1 MKEPSTVSE
10 QIGIDTAQAEK
21 RSAAVSTVLAA
32 LFITG
37 MKLVAGFWTG
47 SLGILAEAAD
57 SALDVVAA
65 LLTFGAVRVSSQP
78 ADAGH
83 PYGHGKIENL
93 AALVETSLLL
103 FTCALII
110 YEGISR
116 LFFKTVHINANLWA
130 FGVVMVSMVIDFNR
144 MRALQR
150 TADKHHSQALEASA
164 LRFRTDIWT
173 SSVVLLGLTLVRV
186 HEWLGGPAF
195 LLKADSVAGLGVA
208 LVVLFLGVRLG
219 RSAVA
224 ALLDTAPEGLA
235 EEIGDQVERVDGVSS
250 CHQVRVRR
258 AGAESFVDVVL
269 EIDGDATFDA
279 AHEITAK
286 VEDVVG
292 KLVPRADVVVHYEPG
307 EANADLAAR
316 VKRIAQE
323 MGASAHSIWVREA
336 DGGHHV
342 ELHLEVDRQVSLE
355 EAHDLAT
362 RLETQVKVAAPEVTE
377 VVAHIEPMGDADSL
391 GRPLGGDDHA
401 QMEAKI
407 VAVVDAIVGDGSC
420 HRVAIWE
427 EGNAWAASL
436 HCWLRSQLSIQ
447 QAHDLSEQLEVRL
460 VEEIPLLRRVVVHL
474 EPPE

>member
-1 MKEPSTVSE
+1 MNAPK
-10 QIGIDTAQAEK
+10 AREK
-21 RSAAVSTVLAA
+21 AGDEKKAVALWSVLAA
-32 LFITG
+32 ILLTG
-37 MKLVAGFWTG
+37 TKLVVGILTG
-47 SLGILAEAAD
+47 SLGILAEAAH
-57 SALDVVAA
+57 SGLDLVAA
-65 LLTFGAVRVSSQP
+65 VITYGAVRVSDMPPDQS
-78 ADAGH
+78 H
-83 PYGHGKIENL
+83 PYGHGKVENL
-93 AALVETSLLL
+93 SALAETLLL
-103 FTCALII
+103 LLTCVWII
-110 YEGISR
+110 YEVINR
-116 LFFKTVHINANLWA
+116 LFFKEVHVDANLWA
-130 FGVVMVSMVIDFNR
+130 FGVVALSIIVDFNR
-144 MRALQR
+144 SRALR
-150 TADKHHSQALEASA
+150 RVAEKYDSQALEADA
-164 LRFRTDIWT
+164 LHFSTDIW
-173 SSVVLLGLTLVRV
+173 SSAVVMAGLFLVKIS
-186 HEWLGGPAF
+186 EWVGGLPA
-195 LLKADSVAGLGVA
+195 LANADALAALGVA
-208 LVVLFLGVRLG
+208 LLVILVSLQLGK
-219 RSAVA
+219 RSVEV
-224 ALLDTAPEGLA
+224 LLDTAPTGLA
-235 EEIGDQVERVDGVSS
+235 EEINGQVEQIEGVSA
-250 CHQVRVRR
+250 CRQVRVRR
-258 AGAESFVDVVL
+258 AGPKSFVDIVL

-279 AHEITAK
+279 AHEIAAK

-427 EGNAWAASL
+427 ERNAWAASL